1 MDGFENALD
10 FASDAF
16 RGAAAAV
23 NATSDTRVF
32 DARVTDAAGRGLN
45 SPLQPTS
52 LKGMTMKI
60 TSIAGATVALALSTT
75 AAFAGSCIEMGGV
88 GIPNFYPEGEGQP
101 IIISATLTG
110 TVEHASGKILATRET
125 DTGLEMDME
134 HYFGRGDG
142 GGFQTRDLGVLT
154 AVPGKPGRYMI
165 EITYD
170 LDASVTR
177 GTLEGYAGQFR
188 SYGLV
193 DLRDEGNLVGLVRY
207 SGEICR

>member
-1 MDGFENALD
+1 
-10 FASDAF
+10 
-16 RGAAAAV
+16 
-23 NATSDTRVF
+23 
-32 DARVTDAAGRGLN
+32 
-45 SPLQPTS
+45 
-52 LKGMTMKI
+52 MKI
-60 TSIAGATVALALSTT
+60 TSVAGAALALALSST
-75 AAFAGSCIEMGGV
+75 AALAANCVEMGGV

-125 DTGLEMDME
+125 ETGLEMDME

-154 AVPGKPGRYMI
+154 AVPGKPGRFMI

-170 LDASVTR
+170 LEPSVTR
-177 GTLEGYAGQFR
+177 GTLQGYSGQFK

-193 DLRDEGNLVGLVRY
+193 DLRDENNLVGLVRY